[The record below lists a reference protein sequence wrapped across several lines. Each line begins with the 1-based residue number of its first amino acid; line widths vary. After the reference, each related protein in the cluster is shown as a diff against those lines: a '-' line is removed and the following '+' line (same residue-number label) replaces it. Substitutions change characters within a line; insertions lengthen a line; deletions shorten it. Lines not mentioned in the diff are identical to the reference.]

1 MPSEVHGLAP
11 LLQGYD
17 MPTSIHF
24 YRDGLGFTLINHAPG
39 RFHGVLLR
47 LNGAELMLNTKYE
60 FDDPRPPKHAVE
72 HDIGLYFGCP
82 DVEAAYRHIC
92 KKGITATE
100 RRVAPYGRKHLYIQD
115 PDGFSLC
122 CEWPV

>member
-39 RFHGVLLR
+39 RFSWGPAAAQWRRTDAQHEVWVRR
-47 LNGAELMLNTKYE
+47 LTPAQ
-60 FDDPRPPKHAVE
+60 
-72 HDIGLYFGCP
+72 
-82 DVEAAYRHIC
+82 
-92 KKGITATE
+92 E
-100 RRVAPYGRKHLYIQD
+100 R
-115 PDGFSLC
+115 S
-122 CEWPV
+122 